1 MSQKETSRLKKADVF
16 IVRFLPLVLFIML
29 GDVIIDS
36 WRGVSQ
42 YPFNL
47 LHSNSAIFASALF
60 FISLA
65 DRKYHC
71 VWNRA
76 MYIELIVVP
85 LINYT
90 DAIFCIFKDA
100 KPMLIVISVTWF
112 LAAIATV
119 FLAVRHFMIAM
130 RKKYRR
136 GLI

>member
-1 MSQKETSRLKKADVF
+1 MSQRETGRLKKADVF

-29 GDVIIDS
+29 GDIILDS
-36 WRGVSQ
+36 WRGISQ

-47 LHSNSAIFASALF
+47 LHSNSAIYSSALF

-71 VWNRA
+71 IWNRA
-76 MYIELIVVP
+76 MYVVLIITP
-85 LINYT
+85 LINYL
-90 DAIFCIFKDA
+90 DA
-100 KPMLIVISVTWF
+100 KFSIFNDVTTLIAVISVTWF
-112 LAAIATV
+112 LAAIVTV
-119 FLAVRHFMIAM
+119 FLAVRHFVIAM